1 MSKKTVRDPLEEI
14 EIQNPLKDHEIHH
27 NDIHI
32 IIKKGE
38 PVPVPRLFLPNLVT
52 EGVIKTIPKE
62 G

>member
-1 MSKKTVRDPLEEI
+1 MKTKKDMNEEI
-14 EIQNPLKDHEIHH
+14 EIKNPLKDHEIHH

-52 EGVIKTIPKE
+52 EGVIKSIQKE

>member
-1 MSKKTVRDPLEEI
+1 MKTKKDPLEKTEI
-14 EIQNPLKDHEIHH
+14 KEPLKDHEIHH
-27 NDIHI
+27 NDFHI

-38 PVPVPRLFLPNLVT
+38 LVSVPRLFLPNLVT